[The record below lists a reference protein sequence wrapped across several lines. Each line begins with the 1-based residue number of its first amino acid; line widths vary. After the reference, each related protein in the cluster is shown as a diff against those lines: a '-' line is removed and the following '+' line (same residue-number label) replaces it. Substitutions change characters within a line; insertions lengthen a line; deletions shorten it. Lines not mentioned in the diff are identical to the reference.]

1 MCSIYKALHAVVLC
15 MVDKAISEEDA
26 CAATGASPYTFKKWR
41 LTIQRAKLEADVALE
56 QAMKDC
62 IDCLAL
68 TMS

>member
-1 MCSIYKALHAVVLC
+1 

-56 QAMKDC
+56 QALNELAMKDC